1 MSSSGL
7 GHVEDVVEND
17 VAARNSSFRHIATT
31 NREEFR
37 KTLKRFYIAGGS
49 RLAFVDIDV
58 SWVARAKRASRVKYF
73 DVDFDVFIMLINQDH
88 VHRTTWMAS
97 IWAATALETQ
107 SQTGWTWRYEY
118 AFQHGERGGFLRNMW
133 SGYQNRVQ
141 HFVNI
146 KTRPFSNQEI
156 QQIQILIQQNTSY
169 TQHHQR
175 KVANKNSIPPRWI
188 QVNSL
193 LDFQV
198 FSAIWKTPFSKK
210 QRL

>member
-49 RLAFVDIDV
+49 LLAFVDIDV
-58 SWVARAKRASRVKYF
+58 SWVARAKRASRIKYF

-107 SQTGWTWRYEY
+107 SQTGWTWRHEY
-118 AFQHGERGGFLRNMW
+118 AFQHGELGGFFRNMW

-156 QQIQILIQQNTSY
+156 QQIQILIQQNTTWY
-169 TQHHQR
+169 
-175 KVANKNSIPPRWI
+175 I
-188 QVNSL
+188 
-193 LDFQV
+193 
-198 FSAIWKTPFSKK
+198 
-210 QRL
+210 